1 MPGGP
6 TRASEP
12 LIVPVNTSPVSPLTM
27 GPLLTETA
35 VTVCVGAAADD
46 LAPLRAANATDH

>member
-46 LAPLRAANATDH
+46 LAPLRAAKRH